1 MNGVD
6 HLEPQA
12 DLLPILEE
20 VQKKLPEDEAIMQ
33 YNMDDYV
40 KAVDKFVKENDIKL
54 PVHEN
59 ELRSGHDWEIL
70 KGTLSPVTT
79 SRLPM
84 LRPKRSL
91 KMFSSPF
98 IPCSKRT
105 A

>member
-1 MNGVD
+1 
-6 HLEPQA
+6 
-12 DLLPILEE
+12 
-20 VQKKLPEDEAIMQ
+20 MQ

-70 KGTLSPVTT
+70 KGTLS
-79 SRLPM
+79 SRHY
-84 LRPKRSL
+84 L
-91 KMFSSPF
+91 KVANVKAQTLLEKCSRAPF